1 MSESLVLYGNRPL
14 TSPYVFSAFVALE
27 EKKLPF
33 TFTLLDLAAGEQN
46 SPAFVARSLTN
57 RVPTLQH
64 GDFWLAESSAITEY
78 LDEVFPPPQYAGL
91 YPRDPQ
97 GRARV
102 RLVQALI
109 RSDFQALREDRP
121 TSTIFGQPSTR
132 PLSAAGA
139 SSAERLIRIATS
151 LLQPHKTTITG
162 SFTIGDADLALVLQ
176 RLVVNGDPLPTPLRD
191 YAHSI
196 WQRPSVKAWLTHA
209 TPPSKP

>member
-1 MSESLVLYGNRPL
+1 MSEPLVLYGNRPL

-27 EKKLPF
+27 EKGLPF
-33 TFTLLDLAAGEQN
+33 TLTLLDLAAGEQN

-78 LDEVFPPPQYAGL
+78 LDEVFPQPKYAGL
-91 YPRDPQ
+91 YPRDPHD
-97 GRARV
+97 RARV

-121 TSTIFGQPSTR
+121 TRTVFGQPSTK
-132 PLSAAGA
+132 PLSSAGA
-139 SSAERLIRIATS
+139 ASAERLIRIATA
-151 LLQPHKTTITG
+151 LLQPHKTTVTG
-162 SFTIGDADLALVLQ
+162 TFTIADADLAMGLQ
-176 RLVVNGDPLPTPLRD
+176 RLVVNGDPLPDPLRD

-196 WQRPSVKAWLTHA
+196 WQRPSVKAWLTHTIA
-209 TPPSKP
+209 ARKP